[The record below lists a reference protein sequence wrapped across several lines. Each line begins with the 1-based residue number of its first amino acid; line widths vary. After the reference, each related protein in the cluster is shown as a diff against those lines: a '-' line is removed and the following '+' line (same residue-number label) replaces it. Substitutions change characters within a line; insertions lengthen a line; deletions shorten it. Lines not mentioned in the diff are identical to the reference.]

1 MNETIGML
9 QELLE
14 QNQFE
19 LLIPEEPEAKDI
31 RLVYLMNDAVE
42 SFLIFR
48 NAHMTG
54 TYKSE
59 YEGELEFSLSHDEK
73 REEYILSVWQG
84 DSVVTVWFR
93 KLELEAHLYNYG
105 AIGHFWVKGWE
116 YLRQLEYR
124 ISILRDKYEY
134 LGPEFC
140 TPGEQKIALLCDF
153 PPLNCSCYPAVP
165 EKYLVPRENV
175 WEPTAEA
182 IAVMEELAAK
192 TGDTK
197 LQKMLNDY
205 RKDPAPVNARKIAS
219 ALRKNAHADTV
230 DLLSVWLK
238 EETATYPDRSYGAE
252 TDRQIQTM
260 LQQAEDK
267 RMELERKGIR
277 AEVLREEPF
286 TTAQDHLD
294 FQVYLMVWKRGF
306 FDRTVKVECIGR
318 IAHVEN

>member
-1 MNETIGML
+1 MNI
-9 QELLE
+9 
-14 QNQFE
+14 
-19 LLIPEEPEAKDI
+19 
-31 RLVYLMNDAVE
+31 
-42 SFLIFR
+42 
-48 NAHMTG
+48 
-54 TYKSE
+54 
-59 YEGELEFSLSHDEK
+59 
-73 REEYILSVWQG
+73 W
-84 DSVVTVWFR
+84 
-93 KLELEAHLYNYG
+93 
-105 AIGHFWVKGWE
+105 
-116 YLRQLEYR
+116 
-124 ISILRDKYEY
+124 
-134 LGPEFC
+134 GPEFC

-197 LQKMLNDY
+197 LQKMLNYY

-219 ALRKNAHADTV
+219 ALRKNVHADTV

-294 FQVYLMVWKRGF
+294 FQVYLMVWKRGL
-306 FDRTVKVECIGR
+306 FDRTVTVECIGR
-318 IAHVEN
+318 KAHVEN

>member
-1 MNETIGML
+1 MDTFVML
-9 QELLE
+9 EELLE
-14 QNQFE
+14 QDQFE
-19 LLIPEEPEAKDI
+19 LLPAKEGDTER

-42 SFLIFR
+42 SFLVFR
-48 NAHMTG
+48 GAALTG
-54 TYKSE
+54 HYLE
-59 YEGELEFSLSHDEK
+59 DYEGALTWSMSRDATRYVLVV
-73 REEYILSVWQG
+73 RQG
-84 DSVVTVWFR
+84 DNAVTLLFENLD
-93 KLELEAHLYNYG
+93 LEVHLYNYG
-105 AIGHFWVKGWE
+105 EIAHFWVPGYE

-124 ISILRDKYEY
+124 IAILRDKYEY

-175 WEPTAEA
+175 WEPTEEA

-197 LQKMLNDY
+197 LQKMLNYY
-205 RKDPAPVNARKIAS
+205 RKDPAPVNARKIAA
-219 ALRKNAHADTV
+219 ALRKNVHADTV

-238 EETATYPDRSYGAE
+238 EEAATYPDRSYGGE
-252 TDRQIQTM
+252 TDQQIQTM

-267 RMELERKGIR
+267 RMELEKKGIR

-294 FQVYLMVWKRGF
+294 FQVYLMIWKRGL
-306 FDRTVKVECIGR
+306 FDRTVTVECAGR
-318 IAHVEN
+318 KAHVEN

>member
-219 ALRKNAHADTV
+219 ALRKNVHADTV

-252 TDRQIQTM
+252 TDQQIRTM

-267 RMELERKGIR
+267 RMELERKGKESGQR
-277 AEVLREEPF
+277 CCGKN
-286 TTAQDHLD
+286 HLPQPRIIWIFRYILWSGNED
-294 FQVYLMVWKRGF
+294 FL
-306 FDRTVKVECIGR
+306 IGP
-318 IAHVEN
+318 

>member
-31 RLVYLMNDAVE
+31 LLVYLMNDAVE

-219 ALRKNAHADTV
+219 ALRKNVHADTV

-260 LQQAEDK
+260 LQQ
-267 RMELERKGIR
+267 RPPRR
-277 AEVLREEPF
+277 S
-286 TTAQDHLD
+286 
-294 FQVYLMVWKRGF
+294 
-306 FDRTVKVECIGR
+306 
-318 IAHVEN
+318 